1 MAPDVVTSPPLR
13 PGRGWDEPHNSPAPG
28 LRAEAGRTI
37 VLHNV
42 RTWRAWMFVTPAVTL
57 AVTGLL
63 ACGPSFQAVYECDVH
78 FEHCY
83 ALDESGASVDQK
95 KECWRD
101 WLHGYTYGQSRDRV
115 EYGGTRYSELSLD
128 PTLPSE
134 DQPSARAK
142 HIVAAPVPTNA
153 FAPPPNDR
161 PVGVVVAAPPT
172 RRRRTAP
179 TDVPSTGRRA
189 GRPASRAGATCAT
202 RPTRAAC
209 PAASGTTAAARG
221 TAPRPTA

>member
-1 MAPDVVTSPPLR
+1 MSVAPVC
-13 PGRGWDEPHNSPAPG
+13 
-28 LRAEAGRTI
+28 AGAI
-37 VLHNV
+37 
-42 RTWRAWMFVTPAVTL
+42 
-57 AVTGLL
+57 

-83 ALDESGASVDQK
+83 ALDESGASPDAK

-134 DQPSARAK
+134 DTPSAAHAK

-153 FAPPPNDR
+153 FAPPPN
-161 PVGVVVAAPPT
+161 VSGGGAVVAVAHAPGADCSDVCAQHWTSCRSACKQSGCDVCDQAYKTCMPDCF
-172 RRRRTAP
+172 RDDSAYAPARTL
-179 TDVPSTGRRA
+179 R
-189 GRPASRAGATCAT
+189 
-202 RPTRAAC
+202 
-209 PAASGTTAAARG
+209 
-221 TAPRPTA
+221 

>member
-1 MAPDVVTSPPLR
+1 MFAAPAL
-13 PGRGWDEPHNSPAPG
+13 
-28 LRAEAGRTI
+28 
-37 VLHNV
+37 
-42 RTWRAWMFVTPAVTL
+42 
-57 AVTGLL
+57 TGGL

-134 DQPSARAK
+134 DAPSPGRAK
-142 HIVAAPVPTNA
+142 HLVSAPAPTNA
-153 FAPPPNDR
+153 FAPPPMMAG
-161 PVGVVVAAPPT
+161 GVV
-172 RRRRTAP
+172 
-179 TDVPSTGRRA
+179 
-189 GRPASRAGATCAT
+189 ATSAH
-202 RPTRAAC
+202 A
-209 PAASGTTAAARG
+209 PAADCSDGCAARWTSCRSTCKQG
-221 TAPRPTA
+221 GCDSCDQAYKTCVPGCFRDDGSGYTPPATHSLK

>member
-1 MAPDVVTSPPLR
+1 MGVAPVLAGVV
-13 PGRGWDEPHNSPAPG
+13 
-28 LRAEAGRTI
+28 
-37 VLHNV
+37 
-42 RTWRAWMFVTPAVTL
+42 
-57 AVTGLL
+57 

-83 ALDESGASVDQK
+83 ALDESGASVDAK

-134 DQPSARAK
+134 DTSSPTRAK

-153 FAPPPNDR
+153 FAPPPNI
-161 PVGVVVAAPPT
+161 
-172 RRRRTAP
+172 
-179 TDVPSTGRRA
+179 SGR
-189 GRPASRAGATCAT
+189 GRPCPGRGLLGRV
-202 RPTRAAC
+202 RPALDVVSLRLQAERVRC
-209 PAASGTTAAARG
+209 V
-221 TAPRPTA
+221 